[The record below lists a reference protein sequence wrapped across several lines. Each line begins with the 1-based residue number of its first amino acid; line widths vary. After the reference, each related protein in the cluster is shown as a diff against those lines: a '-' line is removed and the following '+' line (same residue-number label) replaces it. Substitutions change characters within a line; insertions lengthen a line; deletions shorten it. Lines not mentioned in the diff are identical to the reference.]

1 MEGVGWRVRGGG
13 CGMEGVGWR
22 VWDVGCGME
31 GVGWRV
37 WDGGVWDG
45 GEECKVLPT
54 TDSLKWCYLGDSKLL
69 QRHLPSHHI
78 LTHCRTGPTVSL
90 AVP

>member
-1 MEGVGWRVRGGG
+1 MES
-13 CGMEGVGWR
+13 
-22 VWDVGCGME
+22 
-31 GVGWRV
+31 VGWRV
-37 WDGGVWDG
+37 WDGGEECKVEGVVWGCGMESVGWRVWDG
-45 GEECKVLPT
+45 GEECKVLPK